1 MPASGRR
8 RRSRAAYP
16 TLPDFLQA
24 VTEILRGEVE
34 ELARLGCRYIQ
45 LDAPHYPLLI
55 DPKVRG
61 LHERQGWTVD
71 EWLVRGIELDN
82 ALMDSIPEVTFGFH
96 LCRGNQASRWLVSG
110 SYERIAK
117 PIFQGIKATRL
128 LLEYDD
134 ERSGDFQPLRYVPDD
149 KMVVLGVVT
158 TKTPALERAD
168 VLKARVRDA
177 ARYVDLER
185 LAISPQC
192 GFATSILG
200 NALTET
206 DEMAKLQLIAS
217 TAAEIW
223 RS

>member
-1 MPASGRR
+1 M
-8 RRSRAAYP
+8 
-16 TLPDFLQA
+16 
-24 VTEILRGEVE
+24 
-34 ELARLGCRYIQ
+34 
-45 LDAPHYPLLI
+45 
-55 DPKVRG
+55 
-61 LHERQGWTVD
+61 
-71 EWLVRGIELDN
+71 
-82 ALMDSIPEVTFGFH
+82 
-96 LCRGNQASRWLVSG
+96 
-110 SYERIAK
+110 
-117 PIFQGIKATRL
+117 